1 MRWFLSTC
9 LEEACGHR
17 EEVTSHIELE
27 VKVESGDT
35 GGPNTNL
42 SMLRFPSS
50 TSAWATLVLST
61 EFGLEATVG
70 SSAAGAAVGEA
81 SSAGFLTSVGTTSV
95 DGAEINALIW
105 KKTQQETANRH
116 WIDF

>member
-1 MRWFLSTC
+1 MRWFPSTC

-17 EEVTSHIELE
+17 EEVTSYIELE

-70 SSAAGAAVGEA
+70 SSAAGATVGEA

-105 KKTQQETANRH
+105 GRKTTTTTTRNSK
-116 WIDF
+116 

>member
-1 MRWFLSTC
+1 M
-9 LEEACGHR
+9 
-17 EEVTSHIELE
+17 
-27 VKVESGDT
+27 
-35 GGPNTNL
+35 
-42 SMLRFPSS
+42 
-50 TSAWATLVLST
+50 
-61 EFGLEATVG
+61 G

-105 KKTQQETANRH
+105 GRKQQETVNKH